1 MDVTRP
7 LPPEARSDARLI
19 AWLTVVGLL
28 SAANFYGN
36 ATESPPDNAV
46 FQWSTVANQGTFL
59 VILFAIMLAIAGLK
73 HPRGMFALWR
83 PKSIPRAIGL
93 GAALVVA
100 VYAFLAVT
108 SPLLSPGKDQGLTPS
123 GWDSGHAPQYIANF
137 ILIACIVPIVEE
149 LTFRGLG
156 YSLLAPLGRWP
167 AILGI
172 GLLFGLSHGLVLLLP
187 VIVFFGCLLAWVRAR
202 TDSVFPGMVAHG
214 VFNLIALIAA
224 VTIGS

>member
-7 LPPEARSDARLI
+7 LPAEARSDARLI

-59 VILFAIMLAIAGLK
+59 VILFAIMLAIAGLQ

-100 VYAFLAVT
+100 VYAFLGVT

-156 YSLLAPLGRWP
+156 YTLLVRYGEWAAIIAVGVLFALVHGIP
-167 AILGI
+167 AGI
-172 GLLFGLSHGLVLLLP
+172 P
-187 VIVFFGCLLAWVRAR
+187 VFTFFGAGLAYIRNR
-202 TDSVFPGMVAHG
+202 TGSVIPGMFVHA
-214 VFNLIALIAA
+214 VFNAIALIAA
-224 VTIGS
+224 VTT